1 MLSEESMELLI
12 PASWVWI
19 TSWVQLC
26 FPDGSDG
33 KESACNT
40 ETQVWSLG
48 QEDLLKKGLATHL
61 GFLPGDSHGQR
72 SLVSY
77 SPWVCKESDTNEQSP
92 QISNTYLLNKWIN
105 IIAKINTR
113 WLVTVITWHLYAS
126 YSRDDSESW
135 SLQSNY
141 TSPSLYPFGIM
152 EDALQQLTHF
162 QNPVVP
168 SLAHYCSNFHIP
180 RQCYQPNLP
189 ERRPSADSAIK

>member
-113 WLVTVITWHLYAS
+113 WLVTVK
-126 YSRDDSESW
+126 
-135 SLQSNY
+135 SL
-141 TSPSLYPFGIM
+141 GIYM
-152 EDALQQLTHF
+152 LHTQEMILNHDLFRVLTHRLPF
-162 QNPVVP
+162 IHLG
-168 SLAHYCSNFHIP
+168 SWRMLSSNWPIS
-180 RQCYQPNLP
+180 RIQ
-189 ERRPSADSAIK
+189 